1 MNFVAILSKLIGI
14 FLLILIGYLLYQRYI
29 LGIIIVDKQLSN
41 LVEFWSAIIVLS
53 LNAVLFLVI
62 SSFLVVLHQL
72 RIYLSCLV
80 NQGSGIPAQIE
91 RIQAQLDTFNVQ
103 QKQIVD
109 QLRTLSFLTHQTYEM
124 NQTYLKK
131 IEQVDSTQPNT
142 TQKKQ

>member
-1 MNFVAILSKLIGI
+1 MNFAAILAKLIGI
-14 FLLILIGYLLYQRYI
+14 FLLILIGYMFYQRYV
-29 LGIIIVDKQLSN
+29 LDIIIVDELLLN
-41 LVEFWSAIIVLS
+41 LAEFWGVIIILL
-53 LNAVLFLVI
+53 LNAILFLVI

-91 RIQAQLDTFNVQ
+91 RIRAQLDTFNVQ

-131 IEQVDSTQPNT
+131 IEQVDSTQPDT

>member
-1 MNFVAILSKLIGI
+1 VNFIAILSKLIGI

-29 LGIIIVDKQLSN
+29 LGIIIVDKPLSN
-41 LVEFWSAIIVLS
+41 LVEFWGAITELSFSAI
-53 LNAVLFLVI
+53 LFLVI
-62 SSFLVVLHQL
+62 SSFLTVLHQL
-72 RIYLSCLV
+72 RIYLSFLV

-91 RIQAQLDTFNVQ
+91 HIESQLDTLNVQ

-109 QLRTLSFLTHQTYEM
+109 QLRTMSFLTHQTYEM

-131 IEQVDSTQPNT
+131 IEQADSVQPDT

>member
-1 MNFVAILSKLIGI
+1 VNFVAILAKLIGI

-29 LGIIIVDKQLSN
+29 LGIIIVNEPLSN
-41 LVEFWSAIIVLS
+41 LAEFWSVIIVLS
-53 LNAVLFLVI
+53 LNAILFLVI

-72 RIYLSCLV
+72 RIYLSYLV

-91 RIQAQLDTFNVQ
+91 HIHAQLDMFNVQ
-103 QKQIVD
+103 QKQVVD
-109 QLRTLSFLTHQTYEM
+109 QLRTMNFLTHQTYEM

-131 IEQVDSTQPNT
+131 IEQADSTQPNT